1 MPATPAQTER
11 ILVVGNGFLGD
22 TVLGI
27 PFLRNLRQRFPRAVI
42 DVLIEPAAAA
52 VLAHCPYTDE
62 LMAWPRPPRSQR
74 LMPQALAGLLGHAKW
89 LRSRGYSRAYLFK
102 RSFSSAL
109 LVRLAGIPWR
119 VGHVAEG
126 RGWLL
131 SRSVSVQ
138 PGRHQAEA
146 YLDLLRGDGIDVDD
160 GHNENWVCERD
171 RAPLDSVLAN
181 VPAGRPRVFLALRST
196 NREKHWPA
204 DRWAAVI
211 EWLVTERGCEVV
223 FCGGPADADMHAEVV
238 GLLAPSVAGH
248 VHDHSASV
256 PLRQVGGLLA
266 RMDLCVGIDSGL
278 PHVAASHGV
287 PVVALFGPTD
297 PRQWHP
303 WKTASEVVRAGS
315 SAAEGARSMLAIS
328 VEQVTAAAERL
339 LAPLFDRRPEKRG
352 RSSFSAS
359 EKTSETSCVPF

>member
-27 PFLRNLRQRFPRAVI
+27 PFLRNLRRRFPRAVI
-42 DVLIEPAAAA
+42 DVLIEPGAAA

-74 LMPQALAGLLGHAKW
+74 LLPKALAGLFGHAAW
-89 LRSRGYSRAYLFK
+89 LRSRRYSRAYLFK

-119 VGHVAEG
+119 VGHVSEG

-131 SRSVSVQ
+131 SRAVGVHR
-138 PGRHQAEA
+138 GRHQADA

-160 GHNENWVCERD
+160 AHNENWVSERD
-171 RAPLDSVLAN
+171 RATLDGLLAGM
-181 VPAGRPRVFLALRST
+181 PAGRPRVFLAMRST
-196 NREKHWPA
+196 NPGKHWPA

-211 EWLVTERGCEVV
+211 EWLVAVRGCEVF

-238 GLLAPSVAGH
+238 GLLAPSIACH
-248 VHDHSASV
+248 VHDHSSSV
-256 PLRQVGGLLA
+256 SLRQVGGLLA
-266 RMDLCVGIDSGL
+266 RMDLCVGVDSGL
-278 PHVAASHGV
+278 PHIAASHGV

-303 WKTASEVVRAGS
+303 WKTASEVVCAGR
-315 SAAEGARSMLAIS
+315 SAAEESGSMLAIS

-339 LAPLFDRRPEKRG
+339 LVSQAERRPEPRPTPVLQLCDG
-352 RSSFSAS
+352 GMA
-359 EKTSETSCVPF
+359 

>member
-1 MPATPAQTER
+1 MPASLGQPER

-27 PFLRNLRQRFPRAVI
+27 PFFRNLRRRFPQGII
-42 DVLIEPAAAA
+42 DVLIEPGAAA
-52 VLAHCPYTDE
+52 VLAHCPYKDE
-62 LMAWPRPPRSQR
+62 LIAWPRPPRSQR
-74 LMPQALAGLLGHAKW
+74 LLPKAIQAVFGQAAW

-131 SRSVSVQ
+131 SRAVDVHR
-138 PGRHQAEA
+138 GRHQAEA
-146 YLDLLRGDGIDVDD
+146 FLDLLRADGIDVDD
-160 GHNENWVCERD
+160 GHNENWVSDRD
-171 RAPLDSVLAN
+171 RLPLESLLAD
-181 VPAGRPRVFLALRST
+181 VPAGRPRVFLAMRST
-196 NREKHWPA
+196 NPEKHWPT

-211 EWLVTERGCEVV
+211 EWLVSTRGCEVF
-223 FCGGPADADMHAEVV
+223 FCGGPADVGMHGEVASR
-238 GLLAPSVAGH
+238 LDRSVASH

-266 RMDLCVGIDSGL
+266 RMDLCVGVDSGL
-278 PHVAASHGV
+278 PHIAASHGV

-297 PRQWHP
+297 HRQWHP
-303 WKTASEVVRAGS
+303 WKTVSEVVCADGATAG
-315 SAAEGARSMLAIS
+315 GKRSMLAIG
-328 VEQVTAAAERL
+328 VDQVKAALTRQLGPQPVRDPAS
-339 LAPLFDRRPEKRG
+339 RPEPVTTFQLCG
-352 RSSFSAS
+352 GSVS
-359 EKTSETSCVPF
+359 

>member
-27 PFLRNLRQRFPRAVI
+27 PFFRNLRRRFPQAVI
-42 DVLIEPAAAA
+42 DVLIEPGSAA
-52 VLAHCPYTDE
+52 VLAHCPYKDE
-62 LMAWPRPPRSQR
+62 LIAWSRPPRSQR
-74 LMPQALAGLLGHAKW
+74 LMPRALHSLLGQAAW

-131 SRSVSVQ
+131 SRAVAVHR
-138 PGRHQAEA
+138 GRHQAEA
-146 YLDLLRGDGIDVDD
+146 YLDLLRADGIDVDD

-171 RAPLDSVLAN
+171 RSPLDSLLAKA
-181 VPAGRPRVFLALRST
+181 PAGRPRVFLAMRST
-196 NREKHWPA
+196 NAEKHWPV

-211 EWLVTERGCEVV
+211 EWLVAERGCEV
-223 FCGGPADADMHAEVV
+223 FLCGGPADIDMHHSAVR
-238 GLLAPSVAGH
+238 LLDRHVAAH
-248 VHDHSASV
+248 VHDHSAAV
-256 PLRQVGGLLA
+256 PLRQVGDLLA
-266 RMDLCVGIDSGL
+266 RMDLCVGVDSGL
-278 PHVAASHGV
+278 PHIAASHGV

-303 WKTASEVVRAGS
+303 WKTVSEVVCASCATGWVKGS
-315 SAAEGARSMLAIS
+315 MDAIGVDQVKAAVVRQLGMQSGRPPE
-328 VEQVTAAAERL
+328 
-339 LAPLFDRRPEKRG
+339 PRPEPEPMVQLCG
-352 RSSFSAS
+352 GTDS
-359 EKTSETSCVPF
+359 